1 MQHIVYA
8 ALLWALCLP
17 NLASAEASGKDFDP
31 IKLRSAFI
39 ASDSYAERYSR
50 LLELEQQALALIED
64 EPLKVASIGAA
75 ILDTYPA
82 SQTGH
87 YAMARYYD
95 HVDADEASA
104 DHRARLDLVQEAMR
118 ESGDGNPDAPYAVMT
133 IYDAQTYA
141 RSIKHSPV
149 GSIYQTSDGHP
160 LTYLMVAR
168 PEAAKLRQVFF
179 DLSHAI
185 DALLSDNQHNS
196 VEQRARAPWAVIRV
210 LGTKQDSAAQTA
222 IGALLTQNQNF
233 ESAISW
239 LKIASRTGNV
249 LANNLLARI
258 YGQLSISEDE
268 DENREEYKELS
279 LENYLHAIALG
290 STNSMYALA
299 GLYITNFYGEENRDA
314 AIPLLKQAGEL
325 GHGDALLYLAHL
337 YNTGQLVEADRDAA
351 IGYYQQGSRLE
362 HSGSTIAFARFLV
375 ADAAS
380 GGASVE
386 TPILEQLKKLA
397 EEDNNAEAM
406 IMIGNLY
413 ARGVNADPSNRRAI
427 RWYKK
432 AIKAEPD
439 DADIVNEVAWTLT
452 VSDVPKLKRA
462 RYAHRLME
470 ALMNENES
478 ANERPEYLDT
488 WAATYAAIGDFEQA
502 IKIQNLAIQ
511 TASAQDREDV
521 MDILQTHL
529 DQFKANESITE
540 PAP

>member
-1 MQHIVYA
+1 M
-8 ALLWALCLP
+8 
-17 NLASAEASGKDFDP
+17 
-31 IKLRSAFI
+31 
-39 ASDSYAERYSR
+39 
-50 LLELEQQALALIED
+50 
-64 EPLKVASIGAA
+64 
-75 ILDTYPA
+75 
-82 SQTGH
+82 
-87 YAMARYYD
+87 
-95 HVDADEASA
+95 
-104 DHRARLDLVQEAMR
+104 
-118 ESGDGNPDAPYAVMT
+118 
-133 IYDAQTYA
+133 
-141 RSIKHSPV
+141 
-149 GSIYQTSDGHP
+149 
-160 LTYLMVAR
+160 
-168 PEAAKLRQVFF
+168 
-179 DLSHAI
+179 
-185 DALLSDNQHNS
+185 
-196 VEQRARAPWAVIRV
+196 
-210 LGTKQDSAAQTA
+210 
-222 IGALLTQNQNF
+222 
-233 ESAISW
+233 
-239 LKIASRTGNV
+239 
-249 LANNLLARI
+249 
-258 YGQLSISEDE
+258 
-268 DENREEYKELS
+268 
-279 LENYLHAIALG
+279 G

-314 AIPLLKQAGEL
+314 AIPLLKQAGDL

-337 YNTGQLVEADRDAA
+337 YNTGQLVEADRDTA

-397 EEDNNAEAM
+397 DEDNNAEAM

-452 VSDVPKLKRA
+452 VSDVPKLKRT

-470 ALMNENES
+470 ALMTENEG

>member
-8 ALLWALCLP
+8 TLLWALCLP
-17 NLASAEASGKDFDP
+17 TFASAEASGKNFDP
-31 IKLRSAFI
+31 IELRSAFI
-39 ASDSYAERYSR
+39 ASESYAESYSR

-95 HVDADEASA
+95 HVDADEAKA
-104 DHRARLDLVQEAMR
+104 THEARLAKVQDAMR
-118 ESGDGNPDAPYAVMT
+118 DSGDGNPDTPYAVMT

-141 RSIKHSPV
+141 RSIDHSPV
-149 GSIYQTSDGHP
+149 GSIYQTSDTNP

-168 PEAAKLRQVFF
+168 PNNAKLRQVFF
-179 DLSHAI
+179 DLNHAI
-185 DALLSDNQHNS
+185 EALLAGGQHDR
-196 VEQRARAPWAVIRV
+196 VEQQARAPWAVIRV

-222 IGALLTQNQNF
+222 IGALLAQNQNT

-239 LKIASRTGNV
+239 LKIASRTGNI

-258 YGQLSISEDE
+258 YGQLSMSTEDE
-268 DENREEYKELS
+268 ENRAEYKELS

-299 GLYITNFYGEENRDA
+299 GLYITNFYGEGNSEA
-314 AIPLLKQAGEL
+314 AVPLLKQAAAL
-325 GHGDALLYLAHL
+325 GHGDAHLYLAHL
-337 YNTGQLVEADRDAA
+337 YGTGQLVDADREQA
-351 IGYYQQGSRLE
+351 IEYYKQGARIE
-362 HSGSTIAFARFLV
+362 HPATTIAFARFLV
-375 ADAAS
+375 ADAAL
-380 GGASVE
+380 GGASIE
-386 TPILEQLKKLA
+386 SPIIEQLKALA
-397 EEDNNAEAM
+397 DADNAEAM
-406 IMIGNLY
+406 IMLGNLY
-413 ARGVNADPSNRRAI
+413 ARGVNADSSNRRAI

-432 AIKAEPD
+432 AIKADPD

-452 VSDVPKLKRA
+452 VSDVPKLKRT

-470 ALMNENES
+470 ELMTNNEA

-488 WAATYAAIGDFEQA
+488 WAATYAAMGDFKQA
-502 IKIQNLAIQ
+502 IEIQNLAIQ
-511 TASAQDREDV
+511 AATAQEREDV